1 MTLIKNHLNNG
12 ASDREEV
19 GLVAKRLQGKLKQ
32 RENNRVLPNQKYSH
46 QKNLSF

>member
-1 MTLIKNHLNNG
+1 MTLIQSHLNNG
-12 ASDREEV
+12 ASDREEL

-32 RENNRVLPNQKYSH
+32 RENNGVLPNQKYSY